1 MVNVSSLPTMF
12 FLWGFWDVLH
22 LTFTLIVW
30 IGEGV
35 ESAVAVVFP
44 VTVWVGD

>member
-1 MVNVSSLPTMF
+1 MFPPYRRCFSSG
-12 FLWGFWDVLH
+12 GFGTFLH

-44 VTVWVGD
+44 VTVWIGD